1 MCGAFATLRCTVGC
15 QQVVRAGELTL
26 RFGGVDHG
34 ALAAGTLTVLKRE
47 AESESNVNCLQCQMS
62 LKIVTWQIA

>member
-1 MCGAFATLRCTVGC
+1 ML
-15 QQVVRAGELTL
+15 RAGELTL
-26 RFGGVDHG
+26 RFGGVDEG